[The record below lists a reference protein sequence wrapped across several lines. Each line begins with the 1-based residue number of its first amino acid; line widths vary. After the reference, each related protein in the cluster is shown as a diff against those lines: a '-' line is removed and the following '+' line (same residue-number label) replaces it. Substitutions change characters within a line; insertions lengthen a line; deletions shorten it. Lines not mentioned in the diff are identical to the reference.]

1 MNEWST
7 EIAPEPPA
15 VPPPAP
21 NPPPTDFAL
30 QDFDK
35 AIDALKRLMTKPS
48 AQFAQT
54 VHSADDLKHVEDFIH
69 AVMGARTPRASKEP
83 N

>member
-1 MNEWST
+1 
-7 EIAPEPPA
+7 

-30 QDFDK
+30 RDFDE
-35 AIDALKRLMTKPS
+35 AINTLNRLKTKPS

-54 VHSADDLKHVEDFIH
+54 THSADDLLSVEAFIH
-69 AVMGARTPRASKEP
+69 AVEGLRRQLAA
-83 N
+83 